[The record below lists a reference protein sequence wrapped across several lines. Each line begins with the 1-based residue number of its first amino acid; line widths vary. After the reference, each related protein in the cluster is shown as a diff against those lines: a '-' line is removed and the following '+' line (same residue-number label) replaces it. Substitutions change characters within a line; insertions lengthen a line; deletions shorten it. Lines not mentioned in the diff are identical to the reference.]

1 MATLTMAATARASAT
16 WPSPTRAGPS
26 SSSRYDGDVTRCDE
40 MRTRCVRGMAAHG
53 APGAPC
59 RLDLVSISAAPSRL
73 RSSLHIPY
81 RRRKI
86 PKDRTENAHRDYIVG

>member
-1 MATLTMAATARASAT
+1 M
-16 WPSPTRAGPS
+16 
-26 SSSRYDGDVTRCDE
+26 V
-40 MRTRCVRGMAAHG
+40 AHG

-59 RLDLVSISAAPSRL
+59 RLDLVWISAEPSRL

-86 PKDRTENAHRDYIVG
+86 PKDRTLAIIS